1 MSRDCR
7 QKLNPAP
14 RPSPGRAP
22 GCPPAG
28 RARPA
33 AGTASPAARAVLA
46 ALALALALGSVA
58 GCAKYNTYFNAKR
71 AFENAERVREDALR
85 RNQDPP
91 KPQGTQKS
99 DYETA
104 IAKAQK
110 VLDDY
115 PGHSLSDDALFLRAK
130 AYYRLESYRMSIRQ
144 FDLLFQ
150 NFPATEYLEEA
161 LYLQALNHLLIGAL
175 DRSQDYLGQLERAFP
190 DSRYQAEVSRV
201 SGDNSYALEDWEGAR
216 AAYSQYLALGEE
228 ARERDR
234 VALKLGECLWELERF
249 AEADT
254 VLADML
260 ERVGPGEL
268 EFRAQLLRAR
278 VMARAGDLE
287 GADDLLASLDQAAAF
302 HKSEGELTL
311 ARSEVFVWRKRPDEA
326 ATLLQSM
333 PNEWLTPVVK
343 ARAADLL
350 AYRHLE
356 RQEYAEA
363 FEQFKVAMGQ
373 RDKLDDPER
382 TRRLND
388 QLKDYLAADKDLAA
402 AKGDRV
408 PRLKLLQANA
418 LLFGFDRPARAA
430 ELYREAAADSAA
442 DSLVAARALYG
453 LWLAQETRLGAP
465 DSAAAVAGE
474 LLRRYPGSAQAR
486 EVAASD
492 SGTLL
497 EFLLAERSR
506 AQERNL
512 AGLTDEERRK
522 LEEVSI
528 ASSGGAG
535 SGPAGGGPQARR
547 RMVYLAR
554 REPLVFPPPAVI
566 VPVGGRAATA
576 GTATAAEPLPGA
588 GGAGPLPGSGAV
600 SSQPVSG
607 PGPVDEAAGAAT
619 PPPAGG
625 DPAAPGATR
634 PAEPASP
641 GTQPDGAPAE
651 APEAKPE
658 KPVKERDPEWDRLR
672 APSAAGRP

>member
-1 MSRDCR
+1 MPHRARSGVAYRTTRGPSR
-7 QKLNPAP
+7 P
-14 RPSPGRAP
+14 PGRT
-22 GCPPAG
+22 AG
-28 RARPA
+28 GLAVAIVA
-33 AGTASPAARAVLA
+33 AVMLVGA
-46 ALALALALGSVA
+46 A

-71 AFENAERVREDALR
+71 AFDNAERVREDALR

-91 KPQGTQKS
+91 KPQGAQKS

-150 NFPATEYLEEA
+150 NFPATEYLEES

-216 AAYSQYLALGEE
+216 VAYSQYLGLGEE

-234 VALKLGECLWELERF
+234 VALKLSECLWELERYS
-249 AEADT
+249 EADT

-268 EFRAQLLRAR
+268 EFRAQLLRGR
-278 VMARAGDLE
+278 VMARSGNLE
-287 GADDLLASLDQAAAF
+287 GAEKLLGSLDQPAAF
-302 HKSEGELTL
+302 HKSEGELAL
-311 ARSEVFVWRKRPDEA
+311 ARSEMLVARNSADDA

-356 RQEYAEA
+356 RQEYTEA
-363 FEQFKVAMGQ
+363 FEQFKLAMGQ

-382 TRRLND
+382 SRRLND

-453 LWLAQETRLGAP
+453 LWLAQGTRLSSP
-465 DSAAAVAGE
+465 DSAAQVAEE
-474 LLRRYPGSAQAR
+474 LLARYPGSAQAR
-486 EVAASD
+486 EVAARD
-492 SGTLL
+492 SGTLM
-497 EFLLAERSR
+497 EFLLAERGR
-506 AQERNL
+506 AQEHNL
-512 AGLTDEERRK
+512 AGLSDEQRRK
-522 LEEVSI
+522 LEDTSV
-528 ASSGGAG
+528 ADSGGAG
-535 SGPAGGGPQARR
+535 AGQGAGGLSTRR
-547 RMVYLAR
+547 RMIYLAR

-566 VPVGGRAATA
+566 IPVGVHGDDARQDARSTPA
-576 GTATAAEPLPGA
+576 GTAAEQADAAP
-588 GGAGPLPGSGAV
+588 
-600 SSQPVSG
+600 
-607 PGPVDEAAGAAT
+607 PGPRGGTLESKGET
-619 PPPAGG
+619 PPTA
-625 DPAAPGATR
+625 
-634 PAEPASP
+634 
-641 GTQPDGAPAE
+641 
-651 APEAKPE
+651 
-658 KPVKERDPEWDRLR
+658 
-672 APSAAGRP
+672 